1 MNIAS
6 CQCVCP
12 KAARHRNVARRPLR
26 GCQCELAGR
35 WNLAARRTNPRRVRK
50 VIQVQVQSRAC
61 FQASDLGLA
70 CLQGSIKAPAAERSP
85 AGTTRRIPDSP
96 SVLSKHRSPS
106 VLLTHLTRDGRPTGS
121 TWPPWPR
128 PMGAPG
134 VAGVGGPGRM
144 TTGGNRAAGARAR
157 LHHLRP
163 ARSRLRGSRL
173 SDVRPR
179 PPLDTSLRARPDLAP
194 ESAAQRGS
202 AARLALHRRGL

>member
-6 CQCVCP
+6 CQCVVP
-12 KAARHRNVARRPLR
+12 KQRGIVMWPVGPLR

-61 FQASDLGLA
+61 FQACFGSRPRLGASRLP
-70 CLQGSIKAPAAERSP
+70 LLRKARSGRPAELV
-85 AGTTRRIPDSP
+85 PDSP

-106 VLLTHLTRDGRPTGS
+106 VLLTHLTRDGRPTAS

-157 LHHLRP
+157 LHHLQAP
-163 ARSRLRGSRL
+163 SPLEVARQ
-173 SDVRPR
+173 
-179 PPLDTSLRARPDLAP
+179 PPFRRA
-194 ESAAQRGS
+194 AAA
-202 AARLALHRRGL
+202 AARHQPEGTA